1 MRGPSKKPIPARK
14 LGKAELVLAYEL
26 RSEGYRRNLI
36 ARALGCTVWYLD
48 HRLAQCEREGISWIT
63 Q

>member
-26 RSEGYRRNLI
+26 REEYGMAWKTI
-36 ARALGCTVWYLD
+36 AKMIGHNHNTLRSYVWRAINKGLP
-48 HRLAQCEREGISWIT
+48 A
-63 Q
+63 